1 MLINVT
7 YNKQTGEIV
16 VCNDVKDI
24 IVELGQSSIEDTE
37 QQLYFE
43 IALDTSQYEL
53 VPEYM
58 IEEEEIIESF
68 WKEFIKYIKNLIKK

>member
-53 VPEYM
+53 VPEDM
-58 IEEEEIIESF
+58 IEEEEIIEES
-68 WKEFIKYIKNLIKK
+68 EQ

>member
-58 IEEEEIIESF
+58 IEEEEIIEES
-68 WKEFIKYIKNLIKK
+68 EQ

>member
-53 VPEYM
+53 VSEYM
-58 IEEEEIIESF
+58 IEEEEIIEES
-68 WKEFIKYIKNLIKK
+68 EQ

>member
-58 IEEEEIIESF
+58 IEEEEIIEES
-68 WKEFIKYIKNLIKK
+68 EE

>member
-7 YNKQTGEIV
+7 YNKQTGEII

-24 IVELGQSSIEDTE
+24 IVELGQSSIEDNAS
-37 QQLYFE
+37 QLYFE

-53 VPEYM
+53 SG
-58 IEEEEIIESF
+58 EEIIDE
-68 WKEFIKYIKNLIKK
+68 EVILEEGEE

>member
-24 IVELGQSSIEDTE
+24 VVELGQSSIEDTE

-53 VPEYM
+53 VPEDM
-58 IEEEEIIESF
+58 IEEEEIIEES
-68 WKEFIKYIKNLIKK
+68 EQ